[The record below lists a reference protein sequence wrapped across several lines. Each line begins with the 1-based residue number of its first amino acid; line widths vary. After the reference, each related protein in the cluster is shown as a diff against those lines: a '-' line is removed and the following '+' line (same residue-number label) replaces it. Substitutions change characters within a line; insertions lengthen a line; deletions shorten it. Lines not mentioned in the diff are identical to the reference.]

1 MKFISAHQA
10 ANDQSWDVVVIGSG
24 FGSLFFLHKYLAH
37 RPNDRI
43 LILEKG
49 GHNTREWQL
58 EKQLNSPIDNAST
71 YRNGG
76 KTDKPWAFTIG
87 LGGST
92 NCWWGLTPR
101 LHPTDFAVS
110 TLTGTG
116 VDWPLRY
123 DDLVPYW
130 QEAEQIMLV
139 AGPDDL
145 GEIYP
150 GTAPYAQPAHRLTTV
165 DELIRGTKGHK
176 HFAMPTAKLSR
187 SAGDRGRCCSTSTC
201 NLCPVNAKF
210 TALNGMADVLSHP
223 SVSICLDSEASYLDA
238 AGGAVKS
245 VRFRN
250 ADKDYTA
257 RCDFCVLGANAIH
270 SPFIMLRS
278 GISGHGVGRYL
289 GEKMLANVEVKLDG
303 LDHYD
308 GGTAT
313 TAFNL
318 TVLEEGRSAERA
330 SAVYIFKNGF
340 EHGLRLEP
348 GRWRQSVPI
357 SIYVEDHF
365 AYENG
370 VFDDGG
376 DKPLVKFNGFSSY
389 CHAGL
394 KHALERVP
402 DIVANLPVESIDFV
416 QIWPTMGHVQGSLR
430 MGRSIEDSVVDS
442 DLLCHSVRN
451 LAVVGTSVFP
461 TCGSANPSLTAAAL
475 SLRAAER
482 LVGKPA

>member
-1 MKFISAHQA
+1 MKFVTAKDA
-10 ANDQSWDVVVIGSG
+10 GNQSWDVVVIGSG
-24 FGSLFFLHKYLAH
+24 FGSLFFLQKYLAL
-37 RPNDRI
+37 RPHDRI
-43 LILEKG
+43 LILERG
-49 GHNTREWQL
+49 GLHTHEWQV
-58 EKQLNSPIDNAST
+58 ENQLNSQINNENT

-76 KTDKPWAFTIG
+76 KTDKPWAFTMG

-101 LHPTDFAVS
+101 LHPTDFAIA
-110 TLTGTG
+110 TLTGAG

-130 QEAEQIMLV
+130 QEAEQIMLI
-139 AGPDDL
+139 AGPEDL

-150 GTAPYAQPAHRLTTV
+150 GSGPYPQPAHRLSTA
-165 DELIRGTKGHK
+165 DELIRGVPGHK

-187 SAGDRGRCCSTSTC
+187 SVGQRARCCSTSRC
-201 NLCPVNAKF
+201 NLCPMDAKF
-210 TALNGMADVLSHP
+210 TALNSMTHILSHP
-223 SVSICLDSEASYLDA
+223 SVSICLDAEATYLDT
-238 AGGAVKS
+238 AGGIVKS
-245 VRFRN
+245 VTFKQGG
-250 ADKDYTA
+250 KDYKA
-257 RCDFCVLGANAIH
+257 VCDFCVLGANAIH

-289 GEKMLANVEVKLDG
+289 GEKMLANVEVLLDG
-303 LDHYD
+303 HDHYD

-318 TVLEEGRSAERA
+318 TVLEEERTRERS

-348 GRWRQSVPI
+348 GRWRQSLPI
-357 SIYVEDHF
+357 GIYVEDHF
-365 AYENG
+365 DYENG
-370 VFDDGG
+370 VFDTGG
-376 DKPLVKFNGFSSY
+376 DKPLVKFNGFSPY
-389 CHAGL
+389 CEAGL
-394 KHALERVP
+394 DHALKRLH
-402 DIVANLPVESIDFV
+402 DIVAPLPVEAVNFV
-416 QIWPTMGHVQGSLR
+416 QLWPTMGHVQGSLR
-430 MGRSIEDSVVDS
+430 MGHTIEDSVVDR

-482 LVGKPA
+482 LVG